1 MSTVSDVSAHL
12 PWARDWVRTALARGG
27 PERVIGM
34 MVSSLD
40 ARAALAGRSRG
51 LSSPADRALI
61 RAWRG
66 EADLLLVGARTL
78 ETERY
83 RSVIPDEDRDVRE
96 SLGRSRVP
104 RIVTVSRQL
113 DLDLDVILEVDPEMA
128 LTVYT
133 SNAAAA
139 THPSV
144 EIVALGSGDELPLDL
159 VLADIRGR
167 REGSIVLC
175 EGGPGLL
182 ARLLEERLLTD
193 LSLTLSPL
201 VIGDGPVVWQDAGGG
216 DPQPVALAELHR
228 HDDFIFAHYL
238 TGTAVPSTP

>member
-1 MSTVSDVSAHL
+1 MSTMSDVSAHL
-12 PWARDWVRTALARGG
+12 PWARDWVGTALASGG

-40 ARAALAGRSRG
+40 ARAALAGRSGG

-66 EADLLLVGARTL
+66 KADLLLVGARTL
-78 ETERY
+78 ETELY

-96 SLGRSRVP
+96 SLGRSRLP
-104 RIVTVSRQL
+104 RIVTVSRRF
-113 DLDLDVILEVDPEMA
+113 DLDLDAILAVDPEIA

-133 SNAAAA
+133 SHAAAKA
-139 THPSV
+139 HSSV
-144 EIVALGSGDELPLDL
+144 EVVALGSGDDVPLDL
-159 VLADIRGR
+159 VLADIRRCG
-167 REGSIVLC
+167 EGSIVLC
-175 EGGPGLL
+175 EGGPALL
-182 ARLLEERLLTD
+182 ARLLEMQLVTD

-201 VIGDGPVVWQDAGGG
+201 VIGDGPTLWQATRDGE
-216 DPQPVALAELHR
+216 PQPVTLAELHR

-238 TGTAVPSTP
+238 TGSAVSSTA

>member
-12 PWARDWVRTALARGG
+12 PWARAWVRTALERGG
-27 PERVIGM
+27 PQRVIGM

-83 RSVIPDEDRDVRE
+83 RSVIPDEDRDARE
-96 SLGRSRVP
+96 SLGRSRLP
-104 RIVTVSRQL
+104 RIVTVSRRL
-113 DLDLDVILEVDPEMA
+113 DLDLDAILEVDPEIA

-133 SNAAAA
+133 SAAAAA

-144 EIVALGSGDELPLDL
+144 EVVPVGGGDELPLDL
-159 VLADIRGR
+159 VLADIRAR

-182 ARLLEERLLTD
+182 ARLLDQRLLTD
-193 LSLTLSPL
+193 VSLTLSPL
-201 VIGDGPVVWQDAGGG
+201 IIGDGLALWQDAGDGE
-216 DPQPVALAELHR
+216 PQPLTLAELHR

-238 TGTAVPSTP
+238 TSGATSPVP

>member
-12 PWARDWVRTALARGG
+12 PWARDWVRAALASGG

-61 RAWRG
+61 RAWRA

-78 ETERY
+78 EIERY
-83 RSVIPDEDRDVRE
+83 GSVIPNEDRDVRE

-104 RIVTVSRQL
+104 RIVTVSRRL
-113 DLDLDVILEVDPEMA
+113 DLDLDAMLEVDPDMA

-133 SNAAAA
+133 SNAAAKA
-139 THPSV
+139 HPSV
-144 EIVALGSGDELPLDL
+144 EVVALGSGDDVPLDL

-175 EGGPGLL
+175 EGGPILL
-182 ARLLEERLLTD
+182 AQLLDKRLLTD

-201 VIGDGPVVWQDAGGG
+201 VVGGGLALWQDAGDGE
-216 DPQPVALAELHR
+216 PQQFALAELHR
-228 HDDFIFAHYL
+228 DEDFIFAHYL
-238 TGTAVPSTP
+238 TGAAGSST